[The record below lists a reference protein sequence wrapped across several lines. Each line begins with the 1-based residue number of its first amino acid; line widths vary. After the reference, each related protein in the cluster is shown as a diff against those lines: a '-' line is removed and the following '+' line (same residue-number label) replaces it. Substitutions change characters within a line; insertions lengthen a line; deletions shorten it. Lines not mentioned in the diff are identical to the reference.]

1 MTGSNTIVGLTKDQ
15 FASVVSLVI
24 TLTVANGLKLHMNN
38 NLSMGGFSRD
48 WQISVVALVVGN
60 LVNMFVTTNIL
71 EAIMKKYTKYT
82 PNSLGSI
89 LMKDI
94 VETGMLL
101 LTAQVVTDMLHGRD
115 LQLSG
120 SFFRNVFL
128 AICGV
133 LVYDIVIRPLIR
145 DEMSHA
151 KYIREVTKKT
161 FSIAAAD
168 YMSDLDFDN
177 FGIEAGTTAAG
188 IVIGDLSSTPI
199 ADRMFDSSTSET
211 PAAPPADAAA
221 AAPAPA
227 AAAPVP
233 DAN

>member
-15 FASVVSLVI
+15 FASVTSLVI
-24 TLTVANGLKLHMNN
+24 TLTVAHGLKLHMNN
-38 NLSMGGFSRD
+38 NLSMAGFSRD
-48 WQISVVALVVGN
+48 WMMSVAGLVAGN
-60 LVNMFVTTNIL
+60 LVNMFVTNNIL
-71 EAIMKKYTKYT
+71 ESIMKNYTGYT

-89 LMKDI
+89 LMRDI

-115 LQLSG
+115 VQLTA

-128 AICGV
+128 AVCGI
-133 LVYDIVIRPLIR
+133 LVYDIVIRPLISN
-145 DEMSHA
+145 DMPHA
-151 KYIREVTKKT
+151 RYIRDVTKKT

-177 FGIEAGTTAAG
+177 FGVEAGTTAAG

-199 ADRMFDSSTSET
+199 ADRMFDSPTS
-211 PAAPPADAAA
+211 D
-221 AAPAPA
+221 
-227 AAAPVP
+227 V
-233 DAN
+233 DANAGN